1 MRKLAILLG
10 LGSLL
15 VAGIATAQIDPDS
28 DMIGVYFDPGATI
41 WCISP
46 GPAGPTDA
54 YLCLTNATA
63 TAGVSG
69 WECSIIITEGV
80 FVLDWG
86 YSGAAINAL
95 SPPDFA
101 VGLASPLPW
110 EPSIVLMTM
119 TVGLFNADPVDITIT
134 AQPIPSIEPDPYP
147 LPAYA
152 AGDDP
157 GDLRP
162 LGYSTGWNTESGE
175 PNLAA
180 VINGECTPTAT
191 DESTWGNVKNMYK

>member
-15 VAGIATAQIDPDS
+15 VAGVATAQIDPDA

-41 WCISP
+41 WCIDP

-54 YLCLTNATA
+54 YLCLTNPTA
-63 TAGVSG
+63 LSGVSG
-69 WECSIIITEGV
+69 WECSIVITEGI
-80 FVLDWG
+80 FVLNWG
-86 YSGAAINAL
+86 YSGDAINAL

-110 EPSIVLMTM
+110 ESSLVLMTF
-119 TVGLFNADPVDITIT
+119 TIGLFAADPVEITIT
-134 AQPIPSIEPDPYP
+134 AQPIPSIPDTPYP

-162 LGYSTGWNTESGE
+162 LGFSTGWNPETGE
-175 PNLAA
+175 PNVAA
-180 VINGECTPTAT
+180 VINGECTPTAA
-191 DESTWGNVKNMYK
+191 DESTWGNVKNMYR